1 MPRMTTL
8 LTLLRLSK
16 YAEYTYLQLHTTVLI
31 LCEHALMFST
41 EVYFIDLF
49 ILFYQFIYLFY
60 LFIYQFFIYFYS
72 FGGREEYFSFK

>member
-31 LCEHALMFST
+31 LCEHAFVHHSRAIK
-41 EVYFIDLF
+41 EFF
-49 ILFYQFIYLFY
+49 ILFYFFIYLF
-60 LFIYQFFIYFYS
+60 IYFLVGAGVGEGK
-72 FGGREEYFSFK
+72 GGGEVF